1 MDRPLIGEPLPLDL
15 LNTLWVEDG
24 RTVDALADP
33 AGVAAWL
40 DERDLRSPC
49 SAEQLGPVLREG
61 REAIRQAL
69 LAPDQP
75 AAHDALNALLARG
88 HLRDRIGADGPESVV
103 QVDEER
109 WRIAWL
115 AAHDL
120 VALLRHRPQRIRRC
134 AEENCI
140 LWFLDASRNGTRRW
154 CTMDGCGNRS
164 KVRRH
169 RARHAKPAV
178 EPPSE
183 GNELAGDGAGVT
195 PAHIPARDDQQ
206 KCLASRTGARGA

>member
-1 MDRPLIGEPLPLDL
+1 MDRPLVGEPLPLDL
-15 LNTLWVEDG
+15 LNTLWVDSG

-33 AGVAAWL
+33 AGVGAWL
-40 DERDLRSPC
+40 DERALRSPC
-49 SAEQLGPVLREG
+49 SAEQLGPALRAG

-88 HLRDRIGADGPESVV
+88 HLRDRIGPGGPESVV
-103 QVDEER
+103 QVDEEH

-120 VALLRHRPQRIRRC
+120 VALLRRRPQRIRRC

-140 LWFLDASRNGTRRW
+140 LWFLDTSRNGTRRW

-169 RARHAKPAV
+169 RERHAKREV
-178 EPPSE
+178 ERPSE
-183 GNELAGDGAGVT
+183 G
-195 PAHIPARDDQQ
+195 
-206 KCLASRTGARGA
+206 